1 MKSRLLSA
9 ARIALVIAAVV
20 VPAYAHTPYLAPT
33 SFDPVNGDLV
43 SLDAAFAEEFF
54 VPEVVFDNSQFQVT
68 NPDGRTVPADTV
80 LRLKTRAVAEH
91 HLAAGKGTYRFSTG
105 PRLGAIFRTWEVD
118 GKQETTRDPAKP
130 LPAGA
135 RLLVHYQSLSV
146 SEAYVTDGA
155 PSQAALKPYG
165 KGLELVPE
173 THPSDLYAGER
184 FDFTVLYDG
193 KPLVGQK
200 VEFFPA
206 TGGRDSQI
214 AMATLSTDAQG
225 KAGLVLDKPGRYL
238 ALIRYRGP
246 APAGAVAPMYGYN
259 YSLTLRVLD
268 Q

>member
-1 MKSRLLSA
+1 MKSRLL
-9 ARIALVIAAVV
+9 LAAVFAV
-20 VPAYAHTPYLAPT
+20 AVLPASAHTPYLAPT
-33 SFDPVNGDLV
+33 SFDPVDGGWV
-43 SLDAAFAEEFF
+43 GLDAAFAEAFF
-54 VPEVVFDNSQFQVT
+54 VPEVVFDNSEFRVV
-68 NPDGRTVPADTV
+68 NPDGKTVPVDNV
-80 LRLKTRAVAEH
+80 VRLKTRAVAEH

-130 LPAGA
+130 LPPGA
-135 RLLVHYQSLSV
+135 KLLVHYQSLSV

-155 PSQAALKPYG
+155 PSEAALKPYG
-165 KGLELVPE
+165 KGLELVPV

-184 FDFTVLYDG
+184 FDFTVWYDG
-193 KPLVGQK
+193 KPLAGQK

-214 AMATLSTDAQG
+214 AAATLTTDAQG
-225 KAGLVLDKPGRYL
+225 KAGFTLEKPGQYL

-246 APAGAVAPMYGYN
+246 APAGAAAPVYGYN
-259 YSLTLRVLD
+259 YSLTLRVLE